1 MTGGLITY
9 ALTCGGGGSGGTS
22 QFDRIVQSPIINGG
36 SFYLQ
41 PRDAQGRA
49 GSLEVLPNWS
59 YRVHR
64 IYEHTK
70 TQWVAESLISGYS
83 TQTGQK
89 LGLAVNGANPRVQ
102 DFRFSYPYEYEEYD
116 VYPFYVVIYHQND
129 PVLAVRCNTFG
140 HGNQTG
146 GGQRSIRGHN
156 EGVDA
161 YGFQV
166 YSFFTEDEYE
176 FLGFTRDTTNISN
189 NFNVPNT
196 TSQTIGFSMLLTGKI
211 FTRHTHKYYDYDDHE
226 VTEVT
231 QVETTVNESIS
242 FTSNNSTNVQV
253 ANPNLDLVNE
263 MRDLYTDVVEAYH
276 QYCYPNTYIYYV

>member
-22 QFDRIVQSPIINGG
+22 QFDRIVQSPVVNAG

-41 PRDAQGRA
+41 PRNSQGGT
-49 GSLEVLPNWS
+49 GSLEVLPNWN

-70 TQWVAESLISGYS
+70 TQWVAESLISGS
-83 TQTGQK
+83 SAQTGQK
-89 LGLAVNGANPRVQ
+89 LGLAVNGAHPRVQ

-129 PVLAVRCNTFG
+129 PILAVRCNTFG
-140 HGNQTG
+140 RGGLTG
-146 GGQRSIRGHN
+146 GGQRDIRGHN
-156 EGVDA
+156 EGVDD
-161 YGFQV
+161 YGFQE
-166 YSFFTEDEYE
+166 YSFYTADEYE

-189 NFNVPNT
+189 NFTIPNT
-196 TSQTIGFSMLLTGKI
+196 TSQTIGFSMVLTGTIYTK
-211 FTRHTHKYYDYDDHE
+211 HTHKYYDYDDHE
-226 VTEVT
+226 VTETETVT
-231 QVETTVNESIS
+231 ATVNESIG
-242 FTSNNSTNVQV
+242 FTSNDSTNVQV